1 MKKLLFV
8 LLAVFVLFPLPAT
21 AKKKQRIICNIDNT
35 VFRVTGNAASPPFS
49 WKEAGE
55 KTDSDGNPIDYFL
68 KGYGADIAEKIIQ
81 EIGFKHYKITAE
93 GTFDEAIDRTK
104 YGRIDAIFG
113 IHFSDKPYSGL
124 ENIFPAYKTSQ
135 ITAIVRRDRHFP
147 FSTKED
153 LIGKKGVIRK
163 DESFGSFFDNYVRTK
178 LDVIQVKDAGE
189 AFEKLMKAEV
199 DYMLTSRTMGHA
211 EAIRYG
217 IRPKVIIAKKNA
229 FSVKMFFAFS
239 KLSPCRKYSKVFKEK
254 ITEWKK
260 DGTLEKMLQKSMKQ
274 WTSKHYDI
282 NPEERFRPVRKAR

>member
-1 MKKLLFV
+1 MKRLLFI
-8 LLAVFVLFPLPAT
+8 LLAVFVLFSLPAA
-21 AKKKQRIICNIDNT
+21 AKKNKRIVCSLDNT
-35 VFRVTGNAASPPFS
+35 MFRVTGSAVSPPFS

-55 KTDSDGNPIDYFL
+55 KTDSEGNPIDYFL
-68 KGYGADIAEKIIQ
+68 KGYGADVAEKIIQ
-81 EIGFKHYKITAE
+81 EIGFKNYKITDE
-93 GTFDEAIDRTK
+93 GTLDEAIDRTK

-124 ENIFPAYKTSQ
+124 ETVFPAYRTSQ
-135 ITAIVRRDRHFP
+135 ITAIIRRDKPFP

-153 LIGKKGVIRK
+153 LIGEKGVIRK
-163 DESFGSFFDNYVRTK
+163 DESFGLFFDNYVKTK
-178 LDVIQVKDAGE
+178 LDVIQAKDAGE

-211 EAIRYG
+211 EAVRHG
-217 IRPKVIIAKKNA
+217 IRHRVVIAKKNA

-260 DGTLEKMLQKSMKQ
+260 DGTLEKMLRKSMKQ
-274 WTSKHYDI
+274 WISKHYDI
-282 NPEERFRPVRKAR
+282 NP